1 MRSMVEENMCVGDKC
16 MAPHDDGGV
25 AMDDETLLNNKN
37 NIVTRVVVLCFCLG
51 LVCALVYYIK
61 QTQRQKLLKE
71 NAEMEL
77 LMVKERNLQAKVRAE
92 QKNTQQPIRKL
103 SSTRNSES
111 NVASAIITV
120 TDAFLSDEEEEQPI
134 AATIIANPMLEK
146 KVLPPQSP
154 TAKHNISNVRAK
166 QQAELV
172 SKTKSKQREKQRE
185 KKKSIIDNKS
195 ADEAYER
202 RMKVIA
208 EERQQLLISR
218 GGGGRGSHRQ
228 QPRQQQQEMERT
240 ALVQAQNLEYQQALQ
255 RDRERAQRLA
265 LENEVK
271 LKRVKAIEAAKQRL
285 GAAPVQSS
293 DIGIPNQSNGGMI
306 CDRNDEIKVRLLLPS
321 GCRVEGT
328 FSSQQCMGLVYDL
341 ALLVLNKEQSLWKKQ
356 EQEQE
361 EDYCSDEEED
371 DDSIDG
377 DNGNSA
383 SSDLEGND
391 YNDIQKEWGEIFY
404 PFSIVSRFPQQTYD
418 ELDTTLKDCG
428 LSKSA
433 MLMVVVEID

>member
-1 MRSMVEENMCVGDKC
+1 

-37 NIVTRVVVLCFCLG
+37 NIVTRLVVLCFCFL
-51 LVCALVYYIK
+51 ALVYYIK

-71 NAEMEL
+71 KAEMEL
-77 LMVKERNLQAKVRAE
+77 LMVKERNLRAKVRALLEE

-103 SSTRNSES
+103 SSTRYSESES

-120 TDAFLSDEEEEQPI
+120 TDAFLSSEEEEQPI
-134 AATIIANPMLEK
+134 AATIIANPMPET
-146 KVLPPQSP
+146 KVLPPHLP
-154 TAKHNISNVRAK
+154 TAIHNISNVRDK

-172 SKTKSKQREKQRE
+172 SKTKSKQRKKQRE

-218 GGGGRGSHRQ
+218 GGSGRGSHRQ

-265 LENEVK
+265 LENEVR

-285 GAAPVQSS
+285 GAAPVQSG
-293 DIGIPNQSNGGMI
+293 DIGIPHQINGGMI
-306 CDRNDEIKVRLLLPS
+306 CNRNDEIKVRLLLPS

-356 EQEQE
+356 EEE
-361 EDYCSDEEED
+361 EDYDEEED